1 MRRLTLATVILSGMV
16 ALAATPALAE
26 ADPAKG
32 ERVFKKCAICHVLEG
47 NKKKPGPSLAG
58 IFGRQAGTF
67 DGFRFS
73 KAMKESGITW
83 TPGRISRQSKET
95 RRRNEDGLPRR
106 EEGAGPRRPDRLPA
120 RGDSVV
126 TP

>member
-32 ERVFKKCAICHVLEG
+32 ERVYKKCAICHVLEG

-83 TPGRISRQSKET
+83 TPEALDEFLVNPRKHVAGTKMAFPGVKKAQDR
-95 RRRNEDGLPRR
+95 EDLIAFLL
-106 EEGAGPRRPDRLPA
+106 EA
-120 RGDSVV
+120 
-126 TP
+126 TQ

>member
-1 MRRLTLATVILSGMV
+1 MRRLTMATVILSGMV

-26 ADPAKG
+26 GDPAKG
-32 ERVFKKCAICHVLEG
+32 ERIFKKCAICHVLEG

-83 TPGRISRQSKET
+83 TPEALDEFLFNPRKYVAGTKMAFPGLKKAQDR
-95 RRRNEDGLPRR
+95 EDLIAFLL
-106 EEGAGPRRPDRLPA
+106 EA
-120 RGDSVV
+120 
-126 TP
+126 TQ